1 MMKIN
6 KDFAKEDEL
15 KARKKDVLESISK
28 GLKELEFLKN
38 GFNSNQISETI
49 AIYNKLLEKLIIEL
63 NTILAD
69 LYKIYHGE
77 EI

>member
-1 MMKIN
+1 MRRIN
-6 KDFAKEDEL
+6 KDFAKEEEL
-15 KARKKDVLESISK
+15 KARKKDILESISK
-28 GLKELEFLKN
+28 GLNELEFLKN

>member
-6 KDFAKEDEL
+6 KDFAKEEEL

-28 GLKELEFLKN
+28 GLNELDFLKN

-69 LYKIYHGE
+69 LYKIYHGK